1 MKRHI
6 QIIAMLCLVS
16 LLAAAGAGCS
26 SKSPALP
33 EAPTEVVPVAG
44 LATPVPTLSPGA
56 SSTAKPVQSTE
67 DQKVSVVLYYQD
79 ESGYV
84 VPVMRQ
90 IPFTAG
96 IAKAALAK
104 LVASDEDQQAL
115 AARGVSAPLPEG
127 STFDLDIAD
136 GIATVDVQLNG
147 AKLETSQD
155 EA

>member
-6 QIIAMLCLVS
+6 QFIAMLCLVS

-56 SSTAKPVQSTE
+56 SSTAKPVQSAE
-67 DQKVSVVLYYQD
+67 DKKVSVVLYYQD

-84 VPVMRQ
+84 VPVMR
-90 IPFTAG
+90 PDS
-96 IAKAALAK
+96 LY
-104 LVASDEDQQAL
+104 
-115 AARGVSAPLPEG
+115 RGHCQSGPRQTG
-127 STFDLDIAD
+127 C
-136 GIATVDVQLNG
+136 Q
-147 AKLETSQD
+147 
-155 EA
+155 